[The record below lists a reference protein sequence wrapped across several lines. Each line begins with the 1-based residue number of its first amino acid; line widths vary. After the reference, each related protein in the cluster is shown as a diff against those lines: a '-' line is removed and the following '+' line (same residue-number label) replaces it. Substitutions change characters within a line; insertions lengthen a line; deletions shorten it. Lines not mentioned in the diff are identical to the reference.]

1 MILLIFS
8 LIVRTEK
15 NQNWSLASPV
25 IVLGPV
31 AGVCENPAPITKSP
45 GLKDLGVDVAVEEDE
60 EADRHKPG
68 GEKPEP
74 MGHGMVTV

>member
-1 MILLIFS
+1 M
-8 LIVRTEK
+8 
-15 NQNWSLASPV
+15 
-25 IVLGPV
+25 
-31 AGVCENPAPITKSP
+31 CENPAPITKSP

-74 MGHGMVTV
+74 VGHGMVTV